1 MTEANSRS
9 QKKTIYVG
17 GLNEDV
23 DEKVIRA
30 AFIPFGELSEVQ
42 LPIDYQTEKHR
53 GFAFVDYE
61 LPEDAQ
67 AAIDNMNDSELF
79 GRTLRVNIAKPLRI
93 KENATRPVWAD
104 EEWLQT
110 YPGKQTEEQNVIS
123 NNGNAETTP
132 VAEDSSALKRAAKE
146 AIASSGAEMIKKPKK
161 NPQVYFDVKIGNTM
175 WVAS

>member
-1 MTEANSRS
+1 MAETNSR
-9 QKKTIYVG
+9 KKTIYVG

-23 DEKVIRA
+23 DEKVLRA

-53 GFAFVDYE
+53 GFAFIDYV

-93 KENATRPVWAD
+93 KENSTRPVWAD

-110 YPGKQTEEQNVIS
+110 YSGKESLKISNAEPTDNTEKLEEQKKCK
-123 NNGNAETTP
+123 TQ
-132 VAEDSSALKRAAKE
+132 
-146 AIASSGAEMIKKPKK
+146 ASRTGSC
-161 NPQVYFDVKIGNTM
+161 
-175 WVAS
+175 